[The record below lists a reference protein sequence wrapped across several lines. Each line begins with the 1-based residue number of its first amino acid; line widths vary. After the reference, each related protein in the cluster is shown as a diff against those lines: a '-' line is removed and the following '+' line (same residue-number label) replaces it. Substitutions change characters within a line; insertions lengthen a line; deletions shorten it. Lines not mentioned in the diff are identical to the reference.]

1 MKRYQRVI
9 CGLLDIV
16 DGLVVVVTLGSYYT
30 NFAFNYT
37 ANTAIKNLK
46 NKGK

>member
-1 MKRYQRVI
+1 MRRHQRVI

-30 NFAFNYT
+30 NFAFSYT
-37 ANTAIKNLK
+37 VNTTIKSLK